1 MHIPATAT
9 AMYADAGY
17 SVPEVGQT
25 DLDSVQYLVLGQYT
39 SKPSYIILTEL
50 QFVHWHAGLLH
61 ETGACGEVESLQDS
75 FTGSFSLHQHPAA
88 IEVNCNTC
96 WCRAIA

>member
-1 MHIPATAT
+1 
-9 AMYADAGY
+9 MYADAGY

-61 ETGACGEVESLQDS
+61 ETAACGEVEKLARLVYGQLFPIPTPSC
-75 FTGSFSLHQHPAA
+75 H
-88 IEVNCNTC
+88 
-96 WCRAIA
+96 